1 MKNIFSSRRNRNK
14 RPHNNEEAE
23 KSETPFFSKESKTP
37 FFNKGATVQTK
48 LTIGQPND
56 KYEKEADTMADAVVN
71 NSSKP
76 DIQNKEISNIQR
88 ESLATPQEDEK
99 LGTAEQRIEE
109 DKLIQ
114 EKPEVQRLEE
124 PEEDMVNKLDEEEGK
139 INKKEGEE
147 EEGKLQTKSN
157 TTHSQIA
164 SNQVSNKIKRK
175 SGQGRR
181 MPKKTKTEMEASFGT
196 DFSDVNIHTDDEA
209 IHMNKELGA
218 QAFTHGKD
226 VYFNSGK
233 YNPDS
238 SEGKHLLA
246 HELTHVVQQ
255 NGKEKTRDEAKNS
268 IQPKPHAPNLEDK
281 TNYAFDTYRITK
293 DDLSD
298 PEIKGRIEALN
309 WNGLIHYRDKVS
321 DSEVKLYIQNI
332 IDSYTSHE
340 VALGYKI
347 QDPPF
352 TKMINGLKVVVLADK
367 SDATIGQGGV
377 TRYSFPDKINWVTHP
392 KTKEVTSI
400 DFDYA
405 ITIQS
410 NYKQIRDREGVSG
423 YGYGTTGKDK
433 INNTTSLA
441 HHEGQHVL
449 DILSHLE
456 TNPLPT
462 FNGRLRMSKTL
473 IEEEA
478 ERYISALNKYKS
490 QLDAFL
496 IKKGHCVGISIDEYN
511 KSKGVTTHKC
521 KSTKP

>member
-76 DIQNKEISNIQR
+76 EIQNKEISNIQR
-88 ESLATPQEDEK
+88 ESLTTPQEDEK

-124 PEEDMVNKLDEEEGK
+124 PEEDMVNKLDEEEG
-139 INKKEGEE
+139 EV
-147 EEGKLQTKSN
+147 QTKSN
-157 TTHSQIA
+157 TGATQTANANLSQ
-164 SNQVSNKIKRK
+164 QIKNK
-175 SGQGRR
+175 SGKGKSL
-181 MPKKTKTEMEASFGT
+181 PKKTQTEMESSFRT
-196 DFSDVNIHTDDEA
+196 NFSDVNIHTDDDA

-255 NGKEKTRDEAKNS
+255 NGKEKARDETKNS
-268 IQPKPHAPNLEDK
+268 IQPKPHAPDLEDK

-293 DDLSD
+293 HDLSD

-309 WNGLIHYRDKVS
+309 WNGLIHYRDNVS
-321 DSEVKLYIQNI
+321 DPDVKLYMQNI

-347 QDPPF
+347 QNPPF
-352 TKMINGLKVVVLADK
+352 TKMINGLKVVVLADQ
-367 SDATIGQGGV
+367 SDTTIGQDGV
-377 TRYSFPDKINWVTHP
+377 TKYSFPDKINWVTHP

-400 DFDYA
+400 DFDY
-405 ITIQS
+405 IMTIQS
-410 NYKQIRDREGVSG
+410 NYKQIRDREGASG
-423 YGYGTTGKDK
+423 YGYGTRAQDK
-433 INNTTSLA
+433 NNNTTSLA

-449 DILSHLE
+449 DILSYLE
-456 TNPLPT
+456 ANPLPT
-462 FNGRLRMSKTL
+462 FNGRLRMSKTS
-473 IEEEA
+473 IEKEGKT
-478 ERYISALNKYKS
+478 YINALSNYKS
-490 QLDAFL
+490 QMDAFL
-496 IKKGHCVGISIDEYN
+496 VKKGHCVGISIDKFN